1 MNIEQLYYK
10 IKLLL
15 LQYEEIK
22 QLDEKYI
29 EIFLYELGNNLQLN
43 EPDFLNTSSSVFEM
57 NNNIEERTVNKSKH
71 GNFCI
76 QMYRKLAKI
85 LHPDKSNIDTKQDK
99 SDIDTKQDE
108 FIKMS
113 KAYETNDYIT
123 LFILSYENKVNI
135 NLSDNELELINTN
148 IKNKEHEIETT
159 QTKIHWKW
167 FLAENEFE
175 KQQIKESV
183 INN

>member
-22 QLDEKYI
+22 QLDEKYM

-43 EPDFLNTSSSVFEM
+43 EPDFSNTSSSVFEM
-57 NNNIEERTVNKSKH
+57 NNNNIEERRVNKSKH

-85 LHPDKSNIDTKQDK
+85 LHPDKSNIDK
-99 SDIDTKQDE
+99 SDIDNKQDE

-123 LFILSYENKVNI
+123 LFILSYENKVNVD
-135 NLSDNELELINTN
+135 LSENELELINTN
-148 IKNKEHEIETT
+148 IKNKEQEIETI

>member
-1 MNIEQLYYK
+1 MYIEQLYYK

-15 LQYEEIK
+15 LQCEEIK
-22 QLDEKYI
+22 QLDEKYM
-29 EIFLYELGNNLQLN
+29 EIFLYELGDNLQLN
-43 EPDFLNTSSSVFEM
+43 EHDFSNTSSNVFEM
-57 NNNIEERTVNKSKH
+57 NNNNNNNIEERTVNKSNH
-71 GNFCI
+71 SNFCI

-85 LHPDKSNIDTKQDK
+85 LHPDKSYIDTKQED
-99 SDIDTKQDE
+99 

-135 NLSDNELELINTN
+135 TLSDNELELINTN
-148 IKNKEHEIETT
+148 IKNKEQEIETT

-183 INN
+183 LNN